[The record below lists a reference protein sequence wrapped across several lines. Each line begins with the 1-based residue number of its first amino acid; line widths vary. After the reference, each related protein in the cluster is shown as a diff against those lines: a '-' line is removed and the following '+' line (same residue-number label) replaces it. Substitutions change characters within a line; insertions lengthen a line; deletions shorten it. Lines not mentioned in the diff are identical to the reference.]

1 MPRTCTICT
10 NDEAHAINVALV
22 QRDGYRTIAHH
33 FGVSVDAL
41 KRHAKEHLPTLLV
54 KARDAVEVA
63 EADDLLSRVEGLHER
78 TLAILE
84 AAEVSGELRT
94 ALSAIR
100 EARGNL
106 ELVGRITKE
115 LDERPTL
122 NLYMSP
128 EWLELR
134 TSILVAL
141 DAHPGARDDVLRA
154 LESGG
159 NGRA

>member
-1 MPRTCTICT
+1 MPRPCSIC
-10 NDEAHAINVALV
+10 AHDQAHVINVALV
-22 QRDGYRTIAHH
+22 QRDGYRTVAHQYS
-33 FGVSVDAL
+33 VSVDAL
-41 KRHAKEHLPTLLV
+41 KRHAKEHLPEMLT

-63 EADDLLSRVEGLHER
+63 DADDLLSRVEGLHER

-84 AAEVSGELRT
+84 AAEGSGELRT
-94 ALSAIR
+94 ALSAIK

-115 LDERPTL
+115 LDERPTF
-122 NLYMSP
+122 NLYLSP

-134 TSILVAL
+134 AVIV
-141 DAHPGARDDVLRA
+141 GAVEPYPEARESVLRA
-154 LESGG
+154 LEGGG